1 MLSHL
6 LLSWLISAFSIW
18 LAAQIVTGIRIDGF
32 GTAMVAAVVI
42 AVVNATIGFVL
53 RIVAFPLTFI
63 TLGLFLFVINAFSAE
78 AVVDAGARFP
88 RARISG
94 RAAGLGPDHGSERG
108 PARGNPLKKK
118 CACAACQRF
127 HPILNRAPSTAAQF
141 VNSSLLQ

>member
-32 GTAMVAAVVI
+32 GTAMIAAVVI

-63 TLGLFLFVINAFSAE
+63 TLGLFLFVINAFLLKLSSMLVRGFLVRGFLAALLGSVLITVLNE
-78 AVVDAGARFP
+78 VLRAVIR
-88 RARISG
+88 
-94 RAAGLGPDHGSERG
+94 
-108 PARGNPLKKK
+108 
-118 CACAACQRF
+118 
-127 HPILNRAPSTAAQF
+127 
-141 VNSSLLQ
+141 